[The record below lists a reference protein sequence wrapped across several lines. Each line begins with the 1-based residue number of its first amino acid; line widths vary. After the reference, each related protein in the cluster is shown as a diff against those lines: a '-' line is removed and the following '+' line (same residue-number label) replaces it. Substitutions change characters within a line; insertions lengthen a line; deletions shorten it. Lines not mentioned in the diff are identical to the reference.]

1 MNSNKILIQLYIPLI
16 EEEYDIF
23 IPINKR
29 VGTIKQ
35 LLEKSLSTESSG
47 YVISQDTNLYSKDTG
62 IVYDVQML
70 VKDTDLRNGSRV
82 VLLQEVSMDSLEIYK
97 QSINQIFS
105 CLDNLDS
112 GLNDVDN
119 TNSINNLKNYK
130 ELVISFSKFIE
141 DNNSNLS
148 SDNEVQDDR

>member
-1 MNSNKILIQLYIPLI
+1 
-16 EEEYDIF
+16 
-23 IPINKR
+23 
-29 VGTIKQ
+29 
-35 LLEKSLSTESSG
+35 
-47 YVISQDTNLYSKDTG
+47 
-62 IVYDVQML
+62 
-70 VKDTDLRNGSRV
+70 
-82 VLLQEVSMDSLEIYK
+82 MDSLEIYK

>member
-1 MNSNKILIQLYIPLI
+1 
-16 EEEYDIF
+16 
-23 IPINKR
+23 
-29 VGTIKQ
+29 
-35 LLEKSLSTESSG
+35 
-47 YVISQDTNLYSKDTG
+47 
-62 IVYDVQML
+62 
-70 VKDTDLRNGSRV
+70 
-82 VLLQEVSMDSLEIYK
+82 MDNLEIYK